1 MRLLFLLLPL
11 VYVGGN
17 VYLYWRSLQALHG
30 LPVWSRIIFSV
41 VFWIIAFSLFI
52 STGLRDASI
61 PDVVSRFM
69 YNAGSVWM
77 VFLLYMV
84 LSLLLFD
91 IIRIFVPSLHG
102 TFWYSLAIVA
112 AVLVYGNISYH
123 HPKVER
129 MELAVDKGFAAD
141 RLRIVA
147 VSDVHLGH
155 GTGVKALH
163 KYVDLINSQSP
174 DIVVIAGDLIDNS
187 ITPLLKHPFDKE
199 LARLSA
205 PVYVVPGNHEYISGI
220 DRCEEYLSQ
229 TNVVMLRDSIV
240 ILPEGVQIIGR
251 DDKSNPDRLSLEK
264 LMACAD
270 PLMPS
275 VVLDHQPYGL
285 AHADSLGVDI
295 QISGHTH
302 AGQIWPLN
310 LLIDRMY
317 EQGYGYR
324 KWSHSHIWVS
334 SGLSL
339 WGPPF
344 RIGTLS
350 DLAVID
356 MKTISFGVMDKR

>member
-1 MRLLFLLLPL
+1 MKFILLMIPL
-11 VYVGGN
+11 VYIGGN
-17 VYLYWRSLQALHG
+17 VYLYWRSLQALCN
-30 LPVWSRIIFSV
+30 LPLWARIVFSCI
-41 VFWIIAFSLFI
+41 FWIAAFSLFI
-52 STGLRDASI
+52 SMGLRDAAI
-61 PDVVSRFM
+61 PDALSRFM

-84 LSLLLFD
+84 LALLLFD
-91 IIRIFVPSLHG
+91 IIRLFIPSLHG
-102 TFWYSLAIVA
+102 TFWYSLAIVT
-112 AVLVYGNISYH
+112 AVLVYGNINYRN
-123 HPKVER
+123 PKVER
-129 MELAVDKGFAAD
+129 LEMAVDKGFAAG

-174 DIVVIAGDLIDNS
+174 DVVVIAGDLIDNS

-205 PVYVVPGNHEYISGI
+205 PVYMVPGNHEYISGI
-220 DRCEEYLSQ
+220 DRCEEYLAK

-240 ILPEGVQIIGR
+240 TLPEGVQIIGR
-251 DDKSNPDRLSLEK
+251 DDMSNPDRLALEK
-264 LMACAD
+264 LLAYAD
-270 PLMPS
+270 PAMPS
-275 VVLDHQPYGL
+275 IVLDHQPYGL
-285 AHADSLGVDI
+285 SHADSLGVDI

-324 KWSHSHIWVS
+324 KWNNAHIWVS

-344 RIGTLS
+344 RIGTSS

-356 MKTISFGVMDKR
+356 VVPVI

>member
-1 MRLLFLLLPL
+1 MKFILLMIPL
-11 VYVGGN
+11 VYIGGN
-17 VYLYWRSLQALHG
+17 VYLYWRSLQALCN
-30 LPVWSRIIFSV
+30 LPLWARIVFSCI
-41 VFWIIAFSLFI
+41 FWIAAFSLFI
-52 STGLRDASI
+52 SMGLRDAAI
-61 PDVVSRFM
+61 PDALSRFM

-84 LSLLLFD
+84 LALLLFD
-91 IIRIFVPSLHG
+91 IIRLFIPSLHG
-102 TFWYSLAIVA
+102 TFWYSLAIVT
-112 AVLVYGNISYH
+112 AVLVYGNINYRN
-123 HPKVER
+123 PKVARLE
-129 MELAVDKGFAAD
+129 MAVDKGFAAGQ
-141 RLRIVA
+141 LRIVA

-174 DIVVIAGDLIDNS
+174 DVVVIAGDLIDNS

-220 DRCEEYLSQ
+220 DRCEEYLAK

-240 ILPEGVQIIGR
+240 TLPEGVQIIGR
-251 DDKSNPDRLSLEK
+251 DDKSNPDRLALEK
-264 LMACAD
+264 LLAYAD
-270 PLMPS
+270 PAMPS
-275 VVLDHQPYGL
+275 IVLDHQPYGL
-285 AHADSLGVDI
+285 SHADSLGVDI

-324 KWSHSHIWVS
+324 KWKYAHIWVS

-344 RIGTLS
+344 RIGTSS

-356 MKTISFGVMDKR
+356 VVPVI